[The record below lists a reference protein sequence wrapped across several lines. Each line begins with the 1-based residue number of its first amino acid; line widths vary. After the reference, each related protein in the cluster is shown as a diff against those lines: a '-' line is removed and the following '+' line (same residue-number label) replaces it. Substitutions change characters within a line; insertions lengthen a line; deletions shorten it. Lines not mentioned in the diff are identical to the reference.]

1 MHNARNRKRVLWI
14 AMHLHS
20 ELCRI
25 ASDIHGLFEIHMTL
39 QMLCYFTVLIA
50 MFYFQYHTMLCLKEM
65 YGDSIRLKL
74 LLCSDIWFAICLT
87 EVISFNHLCETVTAK
102 AKKTKDIIH
111 KLTNLIC
118 FTEAR
123 EEIFQFVLQISLRPL
138 VFSGLRLFY
147 FGYEFVCKFFV
158 WILAAV
164 VFMLQ
169 MKTSPISRII
179 IADKSNITCYN

>member
-1 MHNARNRKRVLWI
+1 MVNTLEQALQPISLVSCIFGFGVLRYPFD
-14 AMHLHS
+14 HP
-20 ELCRI
+20 R
-25 ASDIHGLFEIHMTL
+25 
-39 QMLCYFTVLIA
+39 
-50 MFYFQYHTMLCLKEM
+50 
-65 YGDSIRLKL
+65 
-74 LLCSDIWFAICLT
+74 
-87 EVISFNHLCETVTAK
+87 

-123 EEIFQFVLQISLRPL
+123 EKIFQFVLQISLRPL

-158 WILAAV
+158 WILTVV